1 MARGLRARLATIRAR
16 TTAAACTVV
25 GVALVVGAV
34 GMLLLLRQTLVS
46 NIDNAAGAR
55 AADIAAQASQ
65 GPLPPTLAV
74 RGGEDALVQV
84 VDSRGVV
91 VASSAN
97 LEGQEAIT
105 GLRPAGTGAIARTLQ
120 SVPIG
125 DNHDEFRVVALAATS
140 SSGPLTVYVASSL
153 EVVEESVNAVRGFL
167 LVGLPF
173 LVVVVGMTTWVFV
186 GRALRP
192 VESIRREVA
201 DISAHALSR
210 RVPAP
215 VVDDEIGRLART
227 MNAMLDRLQSS
238 TERQRRFVGDASHEL
253 QSPLAASRTELEV
266 ALAHPDNA
274 DWPAAAAG
282 LLEENERMTRLVQD
296 LLFLARAD
304 EGTGQARPFS
314 QVDLDDV
321 VLAEAERSRS
331 RGSVA
336 IDTSKVSG
344 ARVRGRSDDLARV
357 VRNLLDNAQR
367 HARSQV
373 TVVLG
378 HTGPLVELV
387 VSDDGPGIADSDR
400 ERIFERFTRLDDAR
414 SRDTGGSG
422 LGLAI
427 AREVVASHG
436 GEIGIEGPHAG
447 ARFVVRLPREGEQL
461 PGDRG
466 SGTRPAGSRQ

>member
-1 MARGLRARLATIRAR
+1 MRAR
-16 TTAAACTVV
+16 TTTAACTVV

-34 GMLLLLRQTLVS
+34 GMLLLLRRTLVS
-46 NIDNAAGAR
+46 NIDDAAAAR
-55 AADIAAQASQ
+55 AADIAAQAAQ
-65 GPLPPTLAV
+65 GPLPAILAV

-97 LEGQEAIT
+97 LEGQEAIS
-105 GLRPAGTGAIARTLQ
+105 GLRPAGAGASARGLR

-125 DNHDEFRVVALAATS
+125 DHREEFRIVALAATS

-153 EVVEESVNAVRGFL
+153 EVVEDSVNAVRGIL

-173 LVVVVGMTTWVFV
+173 LVVVVGITTWIFV

-192 VESIRREVA
+192 VEAIRREVA

-238 TERQRRFVGDASHEL
+238 TERQRHFVGDASHEL

-282 LLEENERMTRLVQD
+282 LLEENERMGRLVQD

-304 EGTGQARPFS
+304 ESTGQALPLV

-321 VLAEAERSRS
+321 VLAEAERA
-331 RGSVA
+331 RGRGGFP

-367 HARSQV
+367 HAHSRV

-378 HTGPLVELV
+378 HAGPFVELV
-387 VSDDGPGIADSDR
+387 VSDDGPGIAEVDR
-400 ERIFERFTRLDDAR
+400 SRIFERFTRLDDAR

-427 AREVVASHG
+427 AREVVAAHG
-436 GEIGIEGPHAG
+436 GDIAVEGARTG
-447 ARFVVRLPREGEQL
+447 ARFVVRLPREE
-461 PGDRG
+461 
-466 SGTRPAGSRQ
+466 PATG

>member
-1 MARGLRARLATIRAR
+1 MRAR

-34 GMLLLLRQTLVS
+34 GMLLLLRRTLVS
-46 NIDNAAGAR
+46 NIDDAAGAR
-55 AADIAAQASQ
+55 AADIVAQASQ
-65 GPLPPTLAV
+65 GPLPATLAV

-97 LEGQEAIT
+97 LEGQAAIT
-105 GLRPAGTGAIARTLQ
+105 GLRPAGTGAIARTLP

-125 DNHDEFRVVALAATS
+125 DNHDEFRVVALAAMS
-140 SSGPLTVYVASSL
+140 SAGPLTVYVASSL

-173 LVVVVGMTTWVFV
+173 LVVIVGMTTWVFV

-215 VVDDEIGRLART
+215 AVDDEIGRLART

-321 VLAEAERSRS
+321 VLAEAERSRN
-331 RGSVA
+331 RGSVP

-400 ERIFERFTRLDDAR
+400 DRIFERFTRLDDAR

-427 AREVVASHG
+427 AREVVAAHG
-436 GEIGIEGPHAG
+436 GEIGLDEARTG
-447 ARFVVRLPREGEQL
+447 ARFVVRLPSEEEHL